1 MVQDDPSKRPKI
13 DEVVMRFETIRKG
26 LSTTKLRSRA
36 AHKVETTA
44 EAAYL
49 TILHWS
55 HRLKFVV
62 RRIPA
67 VPN

>member
-1 MVQDDPSKRPKI
+1 M
-13 DEVVMRFETIRKG
+13 DEVVVRFETVRKG
-26 LSTTKLRSRA
+26 LSTTKLRSRV
-36 AHKVETTA
+36 AHKVETVA

-62 RRIPA
+62 SRIPP